1 MASAFITGVSVF
13 NCRTRL
19 LLMQYI
25 TYDNITMRNNKT
37 ITESLRSVSP
47 VSARYPVR
55 LTNYYTGLIR
65 QPDDAIWKQCMP
77 DARELEDQTQCPDPL
92 DELAL
97 SPVPGLIHRYP
108 DRVVLLVSNRCP
120 VYCRFCMRKRLVGS
134 GDAPME
140 ENDLHNALNYIAAH
154 PEIHDVILSGGD
166 PLMLDDASLSKI
178 LAGLR
183 AIPHVVIIRIGT
195 RIPVTFPERITPDLC
210 KLLSTFHP
218 LYINTH
224 FNHPDEITMDSA
236 EACTLLAGA
245 GIPLGNQTVLL
256 KGVND
261 SVDIMRNLMA
271 GLLAIRVKPYYLHQM
286 DLVQG
291 TAHFRTSV
299 QTGLKIMRGLRG
311 HISGLAVPHYVID
324 LPGGKGK
331 VAILPDDVE
340 INGTT
345 LLLRTY
351 TGEQVTYRD
360 IDV

>member
-1 MASAFITGVSVF
+1 
-13 NCRTRL
+13 
-19 LLMQYI
+19 MQYFV
-25 TYDNITMRNNKT
+25 D
-37 ITESLRSVSP
+37 SSVSSYKTKDKTDEYGYAHM
-47 VSARYPVR
+47 VSTRYPVR
-55 LTNYYTGLIR
+55 LTDYYADLIK

-77 DARELEDQTQCPDPL
+77 DIRELDDHSQCPDPL
-92 DELAL
+92 DETSL

-134 GDAPME
+134 GDAPLSKVE
-140 ENDLHNALNYIAAH
+140 LQKAFDYIAVH

-166 PLMLDDASLSKI
+166 PLMLDDASLASI
-178 LAGLR
+178 LGSLR
-183 AIPHVVIIRIGT
+183 SISHVAIIRIGT
-195 RIPVTFPERITPDLC
+195 RVPVTLPARITGRLC
-210 KLLSTFHP
+210 TMLQTFHP

-224 FNHPDEITMDSA
+224 FNHPDEITSESTA
-236 EACTLLAGA
+236 ACALLADA

-261 SVDIMRNLMA
+261 TVEIMRSLMT
-271 GLLAIRVKPYYLHQM
+271 GLLKIRVRPYYLHQM

-299 QTGLKIMRGLRG
+299 RKGLEIIRGLRG
-311 HISGLAVPHYVID
+311 HISGLAIPHYVID

-340 INGTT
+340 INGST

-351 TGEQVTYRD
+351 TGERITYED
-360 IDV
+360 ITVLQE

>member
-1 MASAFITGVSVF
+1 MHYIMNNNTNICNKRIPGVLQDDYS
-13 NCRTRL
+13 
-19 LLMQYI
+19 
-25 TYDNITMRNNKT
+25 
-37 ITESLRSVSP
+37 S

-55 LTNYYTGLIR
+55 LTNYYAGLIR
-65 QPDDAIWKQCMP
+65 HADDAIWKQCMP

-92 DELAL
+92 DESFL

-134 GDAPME
+134 GDAPMG
-140 ENDLHNALNYIAAH
+140 ENDLRTALDYITSH
-154 PEIHDVILSGGD
+154 PSIHDVILSGGD
-166 PLMLDDASLSKI
+166 PLMLDDVSLSKI
-178 LAGLR
+178 LTGLR
-183 AIPHVVIIRIGT
+183 AIPHVAIIRIGT
-195 RIPVTFPERITPDLC
+195 RVPVTLPERVTPELC
-210 KLLSTFHP
+210 ALLRRFHP

-224 FNHPDEITMDSA
+224 FNHPDEITADSEA
-236 EACTLLAGA
+236 ACTRLADA

-261 SVDIMRNLMA
+261 SVETMRSLMT
-271 GLLAIRVKPYYLHQM
+271 GLLRLRVRPYYLHQM

-299 QTGLKIMRGLRG
+299 RTGLEIVRGLRG

-331 VAILPDDVE
+331 VAVLPDDVE
-340 INGTT
+340 IRGAT

-351 TGEQVTYRD
+351 TGEVVTYLD
-360 IDV
+360 ITTPQE

>member
-1 MASAFITGVSVF
+1 MRYIDHTTASIHMKFQCDSSVDF
-13 NCRTRL
+13 NL
-19 LLMQYI
+19 
-25 TYDNITMRNNKT
+25 
-37 ITESLRSVSP
+37 

-55 LTNYYTGLIR
+55 LTDYYASLVTHS
-65 QPDDAIWKQCMP
+65 DDAIWKQCLP
-77 DARELEDQTQCPDPL
+77 DIRELEDAGQCPDPL
-92 DELAL
+92 DESAL

-134 GDAPME
+134 GDAPMGDE
-140 ENDLHNALNYIAAH
+140 EVRAALHYIATH
-154 PEIHDVILSGGD
+154 TEIHDVILSGGD
-166 PLMLDDASLSKI
+166 PLMLDDDSLKTI

-183 AIPHVVIIRIGT
+183 AIPHIVIIRIGT
-195 RIPVTFPERITPDLC
+195 RVPVTLPSRITPQLC
-210 KLLSTFHP
+210 ALLRTFHP

-224 FNHPDEITMDSA
+224 FNHPDEITADSTS
-236 EACTLLAGA
+236 ACALLADA

-261 SVDIMRNLMA
+261 SVATMRRLMT
-271 GLLAIRVKPYYLHQM
+271 GLLALRVRPYYLHQM

-299 QTGLKIMRGLRG
+299 RTGLEIIRGLRG
-311 HISGLAVPHYVID
+311 HVSGLAVPHYVID

-340 INGTT
+340 INGST

-351 TGEQVTYRD
+351 TGERVTYQD
-360 IDV
+360 I

>member
-1 MASAFITGVSVF
+1 MRYF
-13 NCRTRL
+13 
-19 LLMQYI
+19 
-25 TYDNITMRNNKT
+25 TYNAATIYNKT
-37 ITESLRSVSP
+37 MLAESQDTFNL

-55 LTNYYTGLIR
+55 LTDYYAGLIK

-77 DARELEDQTQCPDPL
+77 DARELEDHSQCPDPL
-92 DELAL
+92 DEKAL

-108 DRVVLLVSNRCP
+108 DRVVMLVSNRCP

-134 GDAPME
+134 GDAPMGE
-140 ENDLHNALNYIAAH
+140 DALLTALEYIAAH
-154 PEIHDVILSGGD
+154 PTIHDVILSGGD
-166 PLMLDDASLSKI
+166 PLMLDDESLSKV
-178 LAGLR
+178 LTGLR
-183 AIPHVVIIRIGT
+183 AIPHVAVIRIGT
-195 RIPVTFPERITPDLC
+195 RVPVTLPSRITTDLC
-210 KLLSTFHP
+210 TLLKKFHP

-224 FNHPDEITMDSA
+224 FNHPEEITADSA
-236 EACTLLAGA
+236 AACTLLADA

-261 SVDIMRNLMA
+261 SVEIMRDLMT
-271 GLLAIRVKPYYLHQM
+271 GLLALRVKPYYLHQM

-291 TAHFRTSV
+291 TAHFRTPV
-299 QTGLKIMRGLRG
+299 RTGLEIIRGLRG

-340 INGTT
+340 IRGTT

-351 TGEQVTYRD
+351 TGERVTYQD
-360 IDV
+360 ITDPQG

>member
-1 MASAFITGVSVF
+1 
-13 NCRTRL
+13 
-19 LLMQYI
+19 MQYFKCNRANN
-25 TYDNITMRNNKT
+25 YNKT
-37 ITESLRSVSP
+37 ITADNRETINI

-55 LTNYYTGLIR
+55 LTGYYAGLIK
-65 QPDDAIWKQCMP
+65 QPHDAIWKQCMP
-77 DARELEDQTQCPDPL
+77 DARELEDHSQCADPL
-92 DELAL
+92 EEKSL

-108 DRVVLLVSNRCP
+108 DRVVLLISNRCP

-134 GDAPME
+134 GDAPMNE
-140 ENDLHNALNYIAAH
+140 EELRVALAYIAAH
-154 PEIHDVILSGGD
+154 PSIHDVILSGGD
-166 PLMLDDASLSKI
+166 PLMLDNSSLSLI
-178 LAGLR
+178 LTGLR
-183 AIPHVVIIRIGT
+183 AIPHVSIIRIGT

-224 FNHPDEITMDSA
+224 FNHPAEITGDSA
-236 EACTLLAGA
+236 TACSLLADA

-261 SVDIMRNLMA
+261 SVETMRALMT

-286 DLVQG
+286 DLVKG

-299 QTGLKIMRGLRG
+299 QTGLAIMRGLRG

-331 VAILPDDVE
+331 VAILPDDIE

-351 TGEQVTYRD
+351 TGDQVTYQD
-360 IDV
+360 IDA